1 MGWLIIYGIGVIITF
16 ALLTIVK
23 ITFKECEM
31 SVSTLLFYPIIWP
44 ILAVFILVV
53 AIVEMF
59 NGGRYNA

>member
-1 MGWLIIYGIGVIITF
+1 MGWLIIYGIGVVVTFIIM
-16 ALLTIVK
+16 AIVEM
-23 ITFKECEM
+23 TFKIDEI
-31 SVSTLLFYPIIWP
+31 SISALVFYPIIWP